1 MRACSKAVCLSSSS
15 TPAWVGAMG
24 GLENSAGG
32 LEYSGGAGGAAE
44 YSAGAL
50 APSAALLSACN
61 VQATS
66 RHGGVL
72 LHLVSCICRVAV
84 FYLVLQCVA
93 V

>member
-1 MRACSKAVCLSSSS
+1 MRASSKAVCLSSSS

-24 GLENSAGG
+24 GLE
-32 LEYSGGAGGAAE
+32 YSGGAAE